1 MRRVEKSYI
10 PINPRQNF
18 TDLRSNILSL
28 ILDFAN
34 QMAILVDAIEGR
46 EEVSFLYRSQ
56 TVQKASVRAVRPL
69 GLLFSRFGYLV
80 ASTGSRTLVSYRL
93 DLLKDVKL
101 FGSYFE
107 LKSDWN
113 FKPWAG
119 ESFGIFHLF

>member
-1 MRRVEKSYI
+1 
-10 PINPRQNF
+10 
-18 TDLRSNILSL
+18 
-28 ILDFAN
+28 
-34 QMAILVDAIEGR
+34 MAILVDAIEGR

-69 GLLFSRFGYLV
+69 GPLVSRFGYLV
-80 ASTGSRTLVSYRL
+80 ASTGSRTPVSYRL

-119 ESFGIFHLF
+119 ESFGIFNLFCVVFLAQLELYRVI